1 MSNIVNLKLGTETV
15 TKILQDDVLKQI
27 GNDIIKWH
35 KVANDAGGY
44 YCRGIF
50 VQPCSNNSGYWWYW
64 DLGCQSGIKDN
75 GEWNQF
81 GFIYDGDNKNITE
94 GMTIP
99 FSNPG
104 NWATDNSG
112 EYGWNFKIQIIATTP
127 NEEDLILDKP
137 ITIQFVD
144 DRFDNCRF
152 ITADGKSTISEDK
165 RTITITKLSNGQ
177 NSIVQVSGATN
188 WTKDELHEQLKD
200 IIVNVH
206 GLQRNVLLNVP
217 TDWGSVEIWDAKV
230 GEDVV
235 YKKDRTVDNYLKEY
249 GLYGEVQ
256 IDTDTNVASIGTQNK
271 PDEEMYKYSS
281 EVYIPKIIDLLEHY
295 KTFIDKTDSL
305 QFTFNVKQTNT
316 EFWNIVKQCLAY
328 KVKYIS
334 TDYKN
339 KTGLLAESNIDGEA
353 TLNFVNNVQS
363 FIAGDNAL
371 NNVLLTKINF
381 VFDDNCRI
389 TSMNKLF
396 NCARQ
401 LKEITTNK
409 SFGGADFSG
418 MVTNSP
424 VALKNGQVDWSHK
437 TGVSITI
444 NNQLIIVLASLTNY
458 FLDGYVGTTIE
469 QNGNDRYS
477 NINLLTCA
485 EYIQMFN
492 GCSNISSIGPVLD
505 FKFLIQNTTTFRGCD
520 NITDIRI
527 KNLNHCDWIF
537 DNVERNG
544 INGYLPNLDADS
556 VEYLFEHLYDLTTN
570 NPDLTYTGDNGD
582 EYGQNPW
589 VDHANLYCPQQWQD
603 KITPLMVDNAQLKGW
618 SIYINNI
625 LQ

>member
-1 MSNIVNLKLGTETV
+1 MSNTVNLKLGTETV
-15 TKILQDDVLKQI
+15 TKILQDDVLKQT

-177 NSIVQVSGATN
+177 NSIVQVIGATN

-217 TDWGSVEIWDAKV
+217 TDWGSVEIWDAAI
-230 GEDVV
+230 GDNVV
-235 YKKDRTVDNYLKEY
+235 YKKERTVDNYLKQY
-249 GLYGEVQ
+249 KLLGEQAVE
-256 IDTDTNVASIGTQNK
+256 NEKRLSIGIQNT
-271 PDEEMYKYSS
+271 PAEELYKYTDQI
-281 EVYIPKIIDLLEHY
+281 YIPTIVDLVDWY
-295 KTFIDKTDSL
+295 KTNIDGEYKAI
-305 QFTFNVKQTNT
+305 TFNVLQSNSK
-316 EFWNIVKQCLAY
+316 FWDEVRECLNYRVKDLHNNY
-328 KVKYIS
+328 GIFV
-334 TDYKN
+334 
-339 KTGLLAESNIDGEA
+339 GLLANSNIDGEI
-353 TLNFVNNVQS
+353 TLNFRYDDAFTGS
-363 FIAGDNAL
+363 ELAFAGSSIE
-371 NNVLLTKINF
+371 KINF
-381 VFDDNCRI
+381 NFKNDKTI
-389 TSMNKLF
+389 TSLNKIF
-396 NCARQ
+396 NAASS
-401 LKEITTNK
+401 LKEITNNYP
-409 SFGGADFSG
+409 FGCADVSG
-418 MVTNSP
+418 MVTNSA
-424 VALKNGQVDWSHK
+424 VALRNGQINWGWMS
-437 TGVSITI
+437 TNSINI
-444 NNQLIIVLASLTNY
+444 NNQSLSVRSTNTYY
-458 FLDGYVGTTIE
+458 FLDGYNGTTVE
-469 QNGNDRYS
+469 QFGDDRFT
-477 NINLLTCA
+477 NENTLVCA
-485 EYIQMFN
+485 GSTQMFH
-492 GCSNISSIGPVLD
+492 GCNNITVIGPVLD
-505 FKFLIQNTTTFRGCD
+505 FRYLVQESSTFAKG
-520 NITDIRI
+520 NKIEDIRI

-537 DNVERNG
+537 DGVERNNV
-544 INGYLPNLDADS
+544 NGYLLNLNSDS
-556 VEYLFEHLYDLTTN
+556 IEYLFANLYDLTSN
-570 NPDLTYTGDNGD
+570 NPDLVYGQATDE
-582 EYGQNPW
+582 EYGTNPW
-589 VDHANLYCPQQWQD
+589 IDHANLYCPEQWRD
-603 KITPLMVDNAQLKGW
+603 KITPEMIDEAQLKGW
-618 SIYINNI
+618 SVYINNI